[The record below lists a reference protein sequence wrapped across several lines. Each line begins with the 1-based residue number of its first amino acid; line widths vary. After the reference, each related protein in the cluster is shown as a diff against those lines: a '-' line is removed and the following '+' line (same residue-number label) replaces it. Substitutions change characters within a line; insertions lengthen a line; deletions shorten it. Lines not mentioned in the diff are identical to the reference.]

1 MSASVILE
9 SNNIM
14 KVFGGLTFQDGKQ
27 VRTIVATTSKKKG
40 AELVGISLHHFRDY
54 WGETGNKDELEAALP
69 NPEIVLV
76 SSSIQCKDF
85 KPLIRGS

>member
-1 MSASVILE
+1 
-9 SNNIM
+9 M

-27 VRTIVATTSKKKG
+27 VRTIVATKSQKKA
-40 AELVGISLHHFRDY
+40 AELVGVSLHHFRDY

-76 SSSIQCKDF
+76 SSGIQSKDF
-85 KPLIRGS
+85 KPLNRES